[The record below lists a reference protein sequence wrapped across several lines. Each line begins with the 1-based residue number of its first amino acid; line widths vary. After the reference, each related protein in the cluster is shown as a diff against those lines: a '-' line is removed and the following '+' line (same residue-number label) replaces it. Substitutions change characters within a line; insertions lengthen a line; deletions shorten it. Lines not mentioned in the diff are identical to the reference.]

1 MKKILVTT
9 DFSTHSKA
17 GMRFAIQLAVRM
29 KAELVFF
36 HCFQALI
43 PTTIHRDR
51 IENSMREQAEKHLK
65 KLEKF
70 VASLYATMKVNPSG
84 YRCVVKEELSPES
97 AILEYAVREKFDFI
111 CISTRGA
118 GVVQKIIGTNTSNVI
133 RKSAVPVI
141 AVPHTYR
148 VREIKKIMYASD
160 LENFDREIREVTALA
175 RTIGARVDVAHYSFS
190 SKIIA
195 AREIL
200 AAETWARR
208 YAELDRVYLENF
220 DVNVPFAAQLDRL
233 VQKTNPALVVF
244 FTHTSL
250 SWFDKIFT
258 TSRSEKFSFVTKTP
272 MLVYQKKD

>member
-17 GMRFAIQLAVRM
+17 GMRFAIQLADRM

-51 IENSMREQAEKHLK
+51 IENSMQEQAEKHLK

-70 VASLYATMKVNPSG
+70 VAGLYRSMQVASAG

-118 GVVQKIIGTNTSNVI
+118 GGVQKIIGTNTSNVI

-160 LENFDREIREVTALA
+160 LENFDREISEVAALA
-175 RTIGARVDVAHYSFS
+175 RAIEARVDVAHYSFS
-190 SKIIA
+190 SKLMA

-200 AAETWARR
+200 AAETWARK

-220 DVNVPFAAQLDRL
+220 DVNEPFAAQLDRL
-233 VQKTNPALVVF
+233 VKKANPALIVF